1 MKPTLFRLFSLTA
14 LCLWG
19 YFLAAQKGP
28 EPLYDEAKVP
38 AYTLPDPLVLL
49 NGQTVGDAETWRTK
63 RRPEI
68 LKLFED
74 HVYGKTM
81 IGRPEGMTW
90 ERTKGDSV
98 ILDGR
103 GVTKTVSVYF
113 LGDKDGPKMDLQIL
127 LPGHRKG
134 PVPVIIIPEWAIGIE
149 RILGHGYG
157 VATFRSADIEP
168 DISQGSYEKSIRKVF
183 AKPGQTAPEPGEWGA
198 IGAWAWGMSRAMDYL
213 ETDPDIDAKKVCV
226 MGFSRYGKAAVWA
239 GAQDE
244 RFAAVLS
251 GESGCGGAVIVRRGY
266 GETVKVINDRFP
278 HWFSGKFKTYG
289 DRVNELPVDWHMLIA
304 AIAPRPVYIAT
315 AEGDQW
321 GDPRGSFLS
330 GLNAAPVYA
339 LFGKKGLGVT
349 EMPAPET
356 PVGDQVRFH
365 IRKGTHNILDYDWDQ
380 FLAFTDRHLG
390 TTPPTIDARV
400 FRWNDLPVQ
409 KTRDGEKRI
418 VADGQTRDFERM
430 LVEAVTLNPGKST
443 ANLATAVNEALLIVK
458 TGKVSI
464 SINGEKQLLGPGSVA
479 LVLPGDENSVENTG
493 TEDAT
498 FFVMQYRA
506 REDPGKKSEPS
517 LMMDWEKVAFRAH
530 DKGGIR
536 NFFNRPTGMCRR
548 LEMHVTT
555 LNAGI
560 KSHEPHIHRAAEMVL
575 MVEGET
581 EMQIGDQ
588 FFPGAAGD
596 LFFLASNVPHAIR
609 NTGSKPCVYYAIQL
623 D

>member
-198 IGAWAWGMSRAMDYL
+198 IGASIGPVRAGSAPGCSRSTRSRRSVTGPSRRRDIGGGDL
-213 ETDPDIDAKKVCV
+213 TD
-226 MGFSRYGKAAVWA
+226 
-239 GAQDE
+239 
-244 RFAAVLS
+244 
-251 GESGCGGAVIVRRGY
+251 GGGQ
-266 GETVKVINDRFP
+266 G
-278 HWFSGKFKTYG
+278 H
-289 DRVNELPVDWHMLIA
+289 
-304 AIAPRPVYIAT
+304 
-315 AEGDQW
+315 
-321 GDPRGSFLS
+321 
-330 GLNAAPVYA
+330 
-339 LFGKKGLGVT
+339 
-349 EMPAPET
+349 
-356 PVGDQVRFH
+356 
-365 IRKGTHNILDYDWDQ
+365 
-380 FLAFTDRHLG
+380 
-390 TTPPTIDARV
+390 ARV
-400 FRWNDLPVQ
+400 R
-409 KTRDGEKRI
+409 
-418 VADGQTRDFERM
+418 
-430 LVEAVTLNPGKST
+430 VT
-443 ANLATAVNEALLIVK
+443 A
-458 TGKVSI
+458 
-464 SINGEKQLLGPGSVA
+464 
-479 LVLPGDENSVENTG
+479 
-493 TEDAT
+493 
-498 FFVMQYRA
+498 
-506 REDPGKKSEPS
+506 
-517 LMMDWEKVAFRAH
+517 
-530 DKGGIR
+530 
-536 NFFNRPTGMCRR
+536 
-548 LEMHVTT
+548 
-555 LNAGI
+555 
-560 KSHEPHIHRAAEMVL
+560 
-575 MVEGET
+575 
-581 EMQIGDQ
+581 
-588 FFPGAAGD
+588 
-596 LFFLASNVPHAIR
+596 
-609 NTGSKPCVYYAIQL
+609 
-623 D
+623 